1 MKDWAASKLKLWS
14 QWLQR
19 AKPYFRQYLRRSA
32 PFISGMLAALVVLLL
47 YNWLVPPPTPLTL
60 AAINES
66 VQQTLAAATPAPAYS
81 ALVYQVIQPSIVL
94 IQVDRPGRSDDN
106 GNGDAAATDNGQAKF
121 VTGITPP
128 EQDSDPPT
136 EDDAP
141 KGSSGLGTG
150 VIINADG
157 LILTSLHVV
166 AGATKIELLFADGTR
181 SPGQVVATEPEKDIA
196 VLQPAQLPELLVP
209 ATLGNPNAMN
219 IGDEAYVVGHPL
231 GLYGSMSAGVISG
244 FDRTFTPTNS
254 DQRLEGLIQIDAAV
268 NPGNSGGPLLNRYG
282 QVVGIVAGLVNPTES
297 NFFIGIGFAVP
308 IDAAGGAAGLPP
320 Y

>member
-1 MKDWAASKLKLWS
+1 MKEWAASGWMLW
-14 QWLQR
+14 QRWLQR
-19 AKPYFRQYLRRSA
+19 IRPYVRRSA
-32 PFISGMLAALVVLLL
+32 PFAAGMVATFVALWL
-47 YNWLVPPPTPLTL
+47 YHSLYPPPPPLTL
-60 AAINES
+60 AEINES
-66 VQQTLAAATPAPAYS
+66 VTQTLAEATPAPAYS
-81 ALVYQVIQPSIVL
+81 ALVYQIIQPSLVL
-94 IQVDRPGRSDDN
+94 IQVDRPGGTDGDGAGDTASLSRGQVKLMSRQIPPKQDGEPPDD
-106 GNGDAAATDNGQAKF
+106 DD
-121 VTGITPP
+121 TPR
-128 EQDSDPPT
+128 
-136 EDDAP
+136 
-141 KGSSGLGTG
+141 GRSGLGAG
-150 VIINADG
+150 VLINADG

-166 AGATKIELLFADGTR
+166 AGATKIDLLFADGTEAA
-181 SPGQVVATEPEKDIA
+181 GQVVNADPTKDIA
-196 VLQPAQLPELLVP
+196 VLQPSRLPEILVP

-268 NPGNSGGPLLNRYG
+268 NPGNSGGPLLNRDG

-308 IDAAGGAAGLPP
+308 IDVAGGAAGLPP